1 LNPGE
6 RPFDNYR
13 TAITDPP
20 QFFGRDEWLG
30 EMRRAPFWVRVL
42 LGGRLGKTSAL
53 RAVEWSLLDLGGP
66 RANRPFSVFISLE
79 LEQPSDLPNFLF
91 ILVDRGPGGPPH
103 NFRRCS
109 VARKLSGIRQNCP
122 PHLRTR
128 ESPHADKSRLIR

>member
-42 LGGRLGKTSAL
+42 LGGRRLGKTSAL

-66 RANRPFSVFISLE
+66 RANRPFPVFISLE
-79 LEQPSDLPNFLF
+79 LEQPSDLPTFSSSWWTSFKERWIAAIEALGKISGRRTAPFL
-91 ILVDRGPGGPPH
+91 
-103 NFRRCS
+103 S
-109 VARKLSGIRQNCP
+109 VCP
-122 PHLRTR
+122 R
-128 ESPHADKSRLIR
+128 SR